1 MIYDWT
7 TKDFEEY
14 LWSIYYPSPM
24 KNMENHLIALKD
36 WYYTNKNIGKIRINR
51 YNQMEFVVHKGTI
64 KEAVIRQP
72 QLKIK

>member
-14 LWSIYYPSPM
+14 LWSTSPM
-24 KNMENHLIALKD
+24 KTMGKHLIALKD
-36 WYYTNKNIGKIRINR
+36 WYYINKKIGKVRVNR

-64 KEAVIRQP
+64 KEAAIRQP
-72 QLKIK
+72 QLKI

>member
-1 MIYDWT
+1 MIGNWT

-14 LWSIYYPSPM
+14 LYSIYFPSPM
-24 KNMENHLIALKD
+24 KNMENHLIVLKD

-51 YNQMEFVVHKGTI
+51 YNQMEFIVHKGTI

-72 QLKIK
+72 VLKI